1 MVNIKEAKEDKATV
15 VGIIFIGMGSSWY
28 QGSDDVKVA
37 VQCAEICKQDWKHLF
52 KFERNHAFPVNLYDL
67 TNCEKGWYATHR
79 GVLCRATN
87 KELPRKKLLYIV
99 K

>member
-37 VQCAEICKQDWKHLF
+37 VQCAKICKQDWKHLF

-67 TNCEKGWYATHR
+67 TNKRIPKKKIENELKKIFEKNLSKFY
-79 GVLCRATN
+79 N
-87 KELPRKKLLYIV
+87 KKKDL
-99 K
+99 